1 MRKFKEQFNKLV
13 KVTLSERQKVNDQ
26 TDEKKNTQ
34 VMDESTK
41 SKDFLQDNNTMLEK
55 RYTTTRIKSRN
66 FLFNIAYVRIN
77 KED

>member
-1 MRKFKEQFNKLV
+1 
-13 KVTLSERQKVNDQ
+13 
-26 TDEKKNTQ
+26 
-34 VMDESTK
+34 MDESAK
-41 SKDFLQDNNTMLEK
+41 SKDFLQDNNTTFEK